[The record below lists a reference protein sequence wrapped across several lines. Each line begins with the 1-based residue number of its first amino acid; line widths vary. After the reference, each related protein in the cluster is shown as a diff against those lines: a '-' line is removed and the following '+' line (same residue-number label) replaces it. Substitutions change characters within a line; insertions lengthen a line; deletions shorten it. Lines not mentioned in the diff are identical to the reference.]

1 MDGREYSGR
10 SQGNYQGLDLVADM
24 YVGGFPNFSRLAQN
38 SGFREGFVGMYV
50 SGFWYLFSLQHLLL
64 KFMKYVTV
72 YTLLFLRKSVQWI
85 RSRCLILLSLNV
97 FLVSV
102 PDKINNSTFMFLC
115 VSNV

>member
-1 MDGREYSGR
+1 MFAGKLIVDGQEYSGR

-38 SGFREGFVGMYV
+38 SGFREGFVGMCV

-72 YTLLFLRKSVQWI
+72 YTCCSLENLFSGLEVE
-85 RSRCLILLSLNV
+85 V
-97 FLVSV
+97 FNFAIIKCIFGIGSWQ
-102 PDKINNSTFMFLC
+102 N
-115 VSNV
+115 